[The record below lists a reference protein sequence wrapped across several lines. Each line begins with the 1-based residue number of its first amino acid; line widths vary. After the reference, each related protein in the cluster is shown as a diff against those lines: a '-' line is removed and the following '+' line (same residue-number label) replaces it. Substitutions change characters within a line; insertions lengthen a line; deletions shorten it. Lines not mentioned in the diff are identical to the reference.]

1 MHRSTRKANAGGGE
15 GGNIIN
21 DFEPEEA
28 FPDDDGLMEWLIV
41 LIFMQNYQTNSINL
55 LNNSKLNN
63 FNNSLFNFML

>member
-28 FPDDDGLMEWLIV
+28 FPDDDGLME
-41 LIFMQNYQTNSINL
+41 
-55 LNNSKLNN
+55 
-63 FNNSLFNFML
+63 